1 MNLRQLASLA
11 KLSPSAVSLALR
23 GSTKVSQAT
32 RDRVQ
37 RLAKEHGYAVD
48 ARVASIMRELRRP
61 SQDRAKGCFGVMS
74 LYDDATPWKQ
84 SLHLQRI
91 YTSME
96 ARAHQIGY
104 RLEPV
109 WLRAPGMTR
118 RRFRGILDTR
128 GIQGLLCFGSPRLD
142 DEFPEELD
150 HYAIVTVGL
159 SIRTPLHRV
168 TSHFYNDTITALD
181 RLRSLGYQRPGL
193 VIGRYEDIRT
203 SHIHVA
209 AYLGWCDRNLGPGSA
224 LPVLDVD
231 KIEEDRLMAWLR
243 TEQPDALVFVHLYD
257 RVVDLRKILE
267 ENKVRVPGDV
277 GVAVLSHVLEGTG
290 LSGMQQ
296 NQRLMGAWSVELLAA
311 RIANNDIGFPAAPRI
326 EMVESTWVHGGT
338 LRKAG

>member
-1 MNLRQLASLA
+1 
-11 KLSPSAVSLALR
+11 
-23 GSTKVSQAT
+23 
-32 RDRVQ
+32 
-37 RLAKEHGYAVD
+37 
-48 ARVASIMRELRRP
+48 
-61 SQDRAKGCFGVMS
+61 
-74 LYDDATPWKQ
+74 
-84 SLHLQRI
+84 
-91 YTSME
+91 ME

-118 RRFRGILDTR
+118 RRFGGILDTR

-209 AYLGWCDRNLGPGSA
+209 AYLGWCDRNLGPGRA
-224 LPVLDVD
+224 LPVLDVE
-231 KIEEDRLMAWLR
+231 KVEEDRLMTWLR
-243 TEQPDALVFVHLYD
+243 NVKPDALVFVHLYD
-257 RVVDLRKILE
+257 RAADLRKVLDR
-267 ENKVRVPGDV
+267 NMVRVPGDV
-277 GVAVLSHVLEGTG
+277 GVAVLSHFLEGTG

-311 RIANNDIGFPAAPRI
+311 RIANNDVGFPAAPRI
-326 EMVESTWVHGGT
+326 EMVESTWVDGGT
-338 LRKAG
+338 LRRA